1 MKCWYGEAPNT
12 FIKRKKKTRSSHQ
25 DWVVVVLART
35 TRLFKATSVLVHSAQ
50 SLRISF
56 WVSGLAKGLTNLNLS
71 SVILRSFE
79 VSKLSKYPI
88 RTQAPSCACC
98 STLSLHG
105 FKLLVDVLH
114 VVGLDFNL
122 LCMPQPVQHYST
134 HKKKEAHNPKVHMRK
149 PFEAGI
155 GTPGLDWC

>member
-1 MKCWYGEAPNT
+1 MKCWHGEAPNT
-12 FIKRKKKTRSSHQ
+12 FLSSEQKRKQNR
-25 DWVVVVLART
+25 VVVVLARI

-79 VSKLSKYPI
+79 IWRLSKYPI
-88 RTQAPSCACC
+88 RTQTPSCACC

-122 LCMPQPVQHYST
+122 LCMPRPVQYYCVLYE
-134 HKKKEAHNPKVHMRK
+134 KNEAHNPKVHMRN

>member
-1 MKCWYGEAPNT
+1 MLAWGSPKHF
-12 FIKRKKKTRSSHQ
+12 FIKRTKKKTKSSHQ
-25 DWVVVVLART
+25 DCVIVVLARI

-71 SVILRSFE
+71 SVILRNFE
-79 VSKLSKYPI
+79 IWRLSKYPI
-88 RTQAPSCACC
+88 RTQTPSCACC

-105 FKLLVDVLH
+105 FKLLVDILH

-122 LCMPQPVQHYST
+122 LCMPRPVQYYCVLYE
-134 HKKKEAHNPKVHMRK
+134 KKR
-149 PFEAGI
+149 
-155 GTPGLDWC
+155 GT